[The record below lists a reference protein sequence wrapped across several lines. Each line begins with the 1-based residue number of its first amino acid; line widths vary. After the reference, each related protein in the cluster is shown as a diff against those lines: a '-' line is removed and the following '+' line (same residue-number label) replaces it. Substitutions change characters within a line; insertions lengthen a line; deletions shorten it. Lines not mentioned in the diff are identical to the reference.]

1 MWLPQ
6 ARLAVPLSY
15 AHHTCLELVHLS
27 FRDLCAWFPILLSTR
42 MMLNVHPA
50 GGCACLVANNV
61 DDEPFAMTGP
71 SGPLMSIPSGMIRLA
86 DFNQILPYA
95 RAGQLIVAV
104 QRPAETSSV

>member
-1 MWLPQ
+1 
-6 ARLAVPLSY
+6 
-15 AHHTCLELVHLS
+15 
-27 FRDLCAWFPILLSTR
+27 
-42 MMLNVHPA
+42 MMLDVHSA

-61 DDEPFAMTGP
+61 DGEPYAMGGD
-71 SGPLMSIPSGMIRLA
+71 GPLMTIPSGMIRLA